1 MSASRDALKTFAN
14 KENNKQFYPD
24 KQKMQRVDLLLAAD
38 DAKMADRFVKKIRD
52 SHAQKISQ
60 LFEGVYFG
68 QKRIGMEQQ
77 RLDPYKVASEHK
89 RDLIAYIDHK
99 RSLVGVRMDEKI
111 AHRRKQ
117 NNFHKKRNPKKPF
130 CIQYR
135 SVKPRNQQR
144 ANCQDDAPQR
154 IDGRLKR
161 RIEDKD
167 RPYA

>member
-1 MSASRDALKTFAN
+1 MSASYDAFEAFKN

-24 KQKMQRVDLLLAAD
+24 KQKMQRVDLLLAAG
-38 DAKMADRFVKKIRD
+38 DAKITEQFVKKIGD
-52 SHAQKISQ
+52 SHAQKVSQ
-60 LFEGVYFG
+60 LLKGVYFG

-99 RSLVGVRMDEKI
+99 RGLVGVGMDEKI

-117 NNFHKKRNPKKPF
+117 NNFYEKRNPKKPF